1 MTVIDYALRPIATP
15 SRRSVSARTRTAA
28 LAVVAVA
35 PFVANAD
42 AGIVALAL
50 PDMQRDLGMS
60 LTAAQWV
67 TNVYVL
73 LVGGFQLLGGRLADI
88 VGRRRLFLSC
98 LVGFVVASAMCGA
111 ATAGPWIITGRAFQ
125 AVAAALLIP
134 AAMAIMIA
142 MFTDPAE
149 RSRAVG
155 IWGTV
160 GGIGAI
166 TGTCAGG
173 VVVSQFDWRWGFYVN
188 IPIGVV
194 ILVTSLRLVPQDGG
208 DRARGAD
215 VPGAACMT
223 GGLLALV
230 YGLVR
235 VAEHGWADPVTIAIL
250 AGGVVLLAAF
260 ALIQSRTTYP
270 LVPPALVR
278 NRRLV
283 CGAIGVLLVSAATI
297 PVIVVGSLYLQ
308 RVHGADALTAGFMLV
323 PVVGMVLLVGP
334 LGAHLLNRLG
344 PRVPYLIGWVAIGG
358 GLLSLTRLAPDSA
371 YFTDILPGLVLVGV
385 GMPFVWINS
394 EVVAT
399 SAADERT
406 AGLAAGVVQAAAQ
419 IGAAIGLALAMTAA
433 NTHAD
438 ARVSKGA
445 DPLSA
450 LSEGVGR
457 AFLLAAA
464 MVVPAVLNALVGMRR
479 MNPAESLQ

>member
-1 MTVIDYALRPIATP
+1 MTVVDYALRPIAG
-15 SRRSVSARTRTAA
+15 SVSPVRARTRTAA

-50 PDMQRDLGMS
+50 PDIQRDLDMT

-88 VGRRRLFLSC
+88 VGRRRLFLTC
-98 LVGFVVASAMCGA
+98 LLGFVLASAMCGA
-111 ATAGPWIITGRAFQ
+111 ATDGPWLIAGRAFQ
-125 AVAAALLIP
+125 AVSAALLIP

-188 IPIGVV
+188 IPIGVA
-194 ILVTSLRLVPQDGG
+194 ILVTSLRLVPKDGTE
-208 DRARGAD
+208 RARGAD

-223 GGLLALV
+223 GGLLAMV
-230 YGLVR
+230 YGFVR
-235 VAEHGWADPVTIAIL
+235 AAEHGWADPFTLAIL
-250 AGGVVLLAAF
+250 AGGAILLIAF
-260 ALIQSRTTYP
+260 ALIQSRASHP

-283 CGAIGVLLVSAATI
+283 CGAVGVLLVSAATI

-308 RVHGADALTAGFMLV
+308 RVHGAGALTAGFMLV

-334 LGAHLLNRLG
+334 LGTYLLNRLG
-344 PRVPYLIGWVAIGG
+344 PRVPYLLGWAAIGG
-358 GLLSLTRLAPDSA
+358 GLLLLTRLAPDSA
-371 YFTDILPGLVLVGV
+371 YLTDILPGLVLVGV
-385 GMPFVWINS
+385 GMPFAWINS

-399 SAADERT
+399 SSADERT

-419 IGAAIGLALAMTAA
+419 IGAAIGLAIAMTAA
-433 NTHAD
+433 NTYA
-438 ARVSKGA
+438 AGRLAQGA
-445 DPLSA
+445 DPLTA
-450 LSEGVGR
+450 LSDGVAR
-457 AFLLAAA
+457 AFLLAA
-464 MVVPAVLNALVGMRR
+464 VLTIPAVLNAIVGMRR
-479 MNPAESLQ
+479 ANTADSLQ